1 MSKRTEKSG
10 KAGKTDKAAKAEKV
24 VAVEMAPMPD
34 MPVLPDAT
42 EVTEAAEK
50 AEKAEKKYILRA
62 TGLQKV
68 FAEGAFNVHVL
79 KGVYLR
85 VEPGERVAIVGASG
99 SGKSTLLHLLGG
111 LDRPTAG
118 QVEIDAQDITKLNE
132 TEISALRNGKLGFV
146 YQFHHL
152 LNEFTALENVAMPL
166 LIRRMWPDTALAQAQ
181 DMLRRVGLEDRLHHR
196 PSELSGGERQR
207 AAVARA
213 MVTQPLCLLA
223 DEPTGNLDRENA
235 QNVYEMMLELNR
247 ELQTSFIIATHDPAL
262 AASMDRVLK
271 LEDGVLK
278 EVKRDA

>member
-1 MSKRTEKSG
+1 MSKRSEKSG
-10 KAGKTDKAAKAEKV
+10 KAGKTDKATKLEKLEA
-24 VAVEMAPMPD
+24 VAIVEKPD
-34 MPVLPDAT
+34 MPASPEAT
-42 EVTEAAEK
+42 QLTEATEK

-118 QVEIDAQDITKLNE
+118 QVEIDGQDITKMNE
-132 TEISALRNGKLGFV
+132 TAISALRNGKLGFV

-213 MVTQPLCLLA
+213 MVAQPLCLLA

-278 EVKRDA
+278 AV